1 MAEKK
6 IDIAVGMSRK
16 WDARKAGKEV
26 ARSAIEKLSSPPDFF
41 LLFSTIH
48 YEKHGGF
55 EEFLNGVWDVLPE
68 GTPLVGGTVAGF
80 MNNHGSFTRGATAL
94 AVSYENMDIAIGIGK
109 NTKRN
114 PKKAAKQNA
123 TSIRSQMSN
132 SKYNNKFLFSL
143 VSGPVVPEIPGVG
156 RAKIIRSKFLS
167 KIAPKAF
174 SFSQYFF
181 QKGFGRED
189 EVFEEISKEL
199 SDYKMIFGTSIDDY
213 KGANNYN
220 FVNKEIVTNS
230 VVSLG
235 ISTDLNLDSCT
246 THGMKGT
253 NLSFD
258 ITKLSKDQ
266 HIIHK
271 INNKPAVSELYDLFE
286 WPEEFLDEKTMLY
299 RILYYPISSK
309 RHGREVP
316 VVMLFI
322 IGESIVTPCMVEK
335 GKVNVM
341 SINGKDIVNAINKN
355 LDNFADYHPRFGL
368 CSACC
373 SIPQT
378 MGYRVNII
386 NQHLSQKFKGNPY
399 LLFWCAG
406 EGTYTPNKG
415 LTYAN
420 MSYNTAIFS

>member
-1 MAEKK
+1 MGDKEFEVS
-6 IDIAVGMSRK
+6 IGMSRK
-16 WDARKAGKEV
+16 WDAREAGREV
-26 ARSAIEKLSSPPDFF
+26 AESTLFNLGSDPDFF

-48 YEKHGGF
+48 YKDHGGF
-55 EEFLNGVWDVLPE
+55 EELLKGVWEVLPE
-68 GTPLVGGTVAGF
+68 CTQLVGGTVAGF
-80 MNNHGSFTRGATAL
+80 MNNYGSYTRGVSAL

-114 PKKAAKQNA
+114 PKKAARQNA
-123 TSIRSQMSN
+123 NSIKNQMRN
-132 SKYNNKFLFSL
+132 STYSNKFLFSL
-143 VSGPVVPEIPGVG
+143 VSGPVVPNIPGVG
-156 RAKIIRSKFLS
+156 RAKIIRSKSFS

-213 KGANNYN
+213 KGADNYN
-220 FVNKEIVTNS
+220 FVNREIITNS
-230 VVSLG
+230 VISLG

-253 NLSFD
+253 DLSFD

-266 HIIHK
+266 HIIHE

-299 RILYYPISSK
+299 RILYYPISSI

-335 GKVNVM
+335 GKVKVL
-341 SINGKDIVNAINKN
+341 SINGKNIVNAIKDN
-355 LDNFADYHPRFGL
+355 LENFGEYQPRFGL

-378 MGYRVNII
+378 LGYKVDII
-386 NQHLSQKFKGNPY
+386 NEYLSQKFKKNPY
-399 LLFWCAG
+399 ILFWCAG